1 MIEKPKFFA
10 EVILTF
16 SNLLLSIFSLR
27 LFPVG
32 KDTLM
37 QILTFPGCGT
47 AKIEL
52 HLNLLRGGVVK
63 GPATKPLWIQFAI
76 ESVTSS
82 PYFSATFELGTMH
95 GPKGFARWTDAPCC
109 R

>member
-1 MIEKPKFFA
+1 MEKPKFFA

-16 SNLLLSIFSLR
+16 SSLLLSMFSFR

-32 KDTLM
+32 KETFM

-52 HLNLLRGGVVK
+52 HLNLPSGGEIK
-63 GPATKPLWIQFAI
+63 GPATKPL
-76 ESVTSS
+76 
-82 PYFSATFELGTMH
+82 
-95 GPKGFARWTDAPCC
+95 
-109 R
+109 